1 MYLVK
6 PLILIHNIIEMKKQ
20 IKTTAFTLLSLFLA
34 FAQVSYANKTHAQ
47 TAHAQNSYPKPLVTN
62 ISCAPYSSN
71 KIIVSWAVPKEIKGS
86 SSGFYISEILV
97 YRDTKPLTSYK
108 DVDDL
113 KPLAKLPASTTSYRD
128 TLTDFRNYY
137 YAVVSI
143 IKEVEEKKAAPF
155 KQENIHGSE
164 LYYDEEL
171 DGSLD
176 AKKGKIYPMI
186 LPGVNASVTGVKV
199 SGSKY
204 SADQKLPLPE
214 KKQYSKGEMREQPL
228 PYMDILDENGTP
240 KKSKGQI
247 GKEANKK
254 AASLIKESKP
264 KASDQPEL
272 LPMYVFSEDTVSPAG
287 GDDYLL
293 FDVLKGAFI
302 NKRWSQAA
310 KDLEQFLMQNRSASV
325 TNRANFYLGEC
336 YYFMA
341 QYPKALNQFLLL
353 RDSYPALTRKWSK
366 SALDLYTLP
375 VEE

>member
-1 MYLVK
+1 
-6 PLILIHNIIEMKKQ
+6 MKNQ
-20 IKTTAFTLLSLFLA
+20 IKTTAFTLVSLFLA
-34 FAQVSYANKTHAQ
+34 FAQLTSANKIQAQ
-47 TAHAQNSYPKPLVTN
+47 TTHAQNSYPRPMVTN

-97 YRDTKPLTSYK
+97 YRNTKPMTSYK
-108 DVDDL
+108 DVDEL

-128 TLTDFRNYY
+128 TLSDFRNYY

-143 IKEVEEKKAAPF
+143 IKEVEEKKDIPF
-155 KQENIHGSE
+155 KQENIHGGE

-176 AKKGKIYPMI
+176 SKNGKIYPMI

-199 SGSKY
+199 SGNKY
-204 SADQKLPLPE
+204 APEQALPIPE
-214 KKQYSKGEMREQPL
+214 KKQYSQGEMREQPL
-228 PYMDILDENGTP
+228 PYMDILDENGSP
-240 KKSKGQI
+240 KKKKGQI
-247 GKEANKK
+247 SKEANKK
-254 AASLIKESKP
+254 ASSLIRETKSTNSE
-264 KASDQPEL
+264 QPEL
-272 LPMYVFSEDTVSPAG
+272 LSLYVFSEDVVSPSG
-287 GDDYLL
+287 GDEYLL
-293 FDVLKGAFI
+293 FEVLKGNFI
-302 NKRWSQAA
+302 NKRWKMAA
-310 KDLEQFLMQNRSASV
+310 KDLEQFLSQNRSQAV

-336 YYFMA
+336 YYFMG

-353 RDSYPALTRKWSK
+353 KESHPALARKWSK

>member
-6 PLILIHNIIEMKKQ
+6 PLILVHNINEMKNKM
-20 IKTTAFTLLSLFLA
+20 KTTALTLMSLFLA
-34 FAQVSYANKTHAQ
+34 FAQFTTANKLHAQ
-47 TAHAQNSYPKPLVTN
+47 TAHAQNSYPRPIVTN

-71 KIIVSWAVPKEIKGS
+71 KIIVSWAVPKEIKGA
-86 SSGFYISEILV
+86 SSGYYISEILV
-97 YRDTKPLTSYK
+97 YRNTKPLTSYK

-128 TLTDFRNYY
+128 TLTDFKNYY

-143 IKEVEEKKAAPF
+143 IKEVEEKKEAPF
-155 KQENIHGSE
+155 KQENIHGKE

-176 AKKGKIYPMI
+176 AKKGKIYPII

-199 SGSKY
+199 SGNKY

-214 KKQYSKGEMREQPL
+214 KKQYSEGEMREQPL
-228 PYMDILDENGTP
+228 PYMNILNEDGTP
-240 KKSKGQI
+240 KKTKGQI
-247 GKEANKK
+247 SKEASKK
-254 AASLIKESKP
+254 ASSLIKETKATNTEKP
-264 KASDQPEL
+264 EILSQ
-272 LPMYVFSEDTVSPAG
+272 YVFSEDVVSPAG

-302 NKRWSQAA
+302 NKRWNQAA

>member
-1 MYLVK
+1 
-6 PLILIHNIIEMKKQ
+6 
-20 IKTTAFTLLSLFLA
+20 
-34 FAQVSYANKTHAQ
+34 
-47 TAHAQNSYPKPLVTN
+47 
-62 ISCAPYSSN
+62 
-71 KIIVSWAVPKEIKGS
+71 
-86 SSGFYISEILV
+86 
-97 YRDTKPLTSYK
+97 
-108 DVDDL
+108 
-113 KPLAKLPASTTSYRD
+113 
-128 TLTDFRNYY
+128 
-137 YAVVSI
+137 VVSI
-143 IKEVEEKKAAPF
+143 IKEVEEKKATPF

>member
-1 MYLVK
+1 MV
-6 PLILIHNIIEMKKQ
+6 HNVIEMKKH
-20 IKTTAFTLLSLFLA
+20 IKTTAFTLVSLFLA
-34 FAQVSYANKTHAQ
+34 FAQFNTANGIQAQ
-47 TAHAQNSYPKPLVTN
+47 TAHAQTSYPRPIVTN
-62 ISCAPYSSN
+62 ISCAPYSTN
-71 KIIVSWAVPKEIKGS
+71 KIIVSWAVPKEIKGA
-86 SSGFYISEILV
+86 SSGSYISEILV
-97 YRDTKPLTSYK
+97 YRSTRPLTAYK
-108 DVDDL
+108 DVDGL
-113 KPLAKLPASTTSYRD
+113 KPLAKLPAFTTSYRD
-128 TLTDFRNYY
+128 TLADFKNYY

-143 IKEVEEKKAAPF
+143 VKEVEEKKPAPF
-155 KQENIHGSE
+155 KQENIHGGE

-176 AKKGKIYPMI
+176 AKKGKIYPII

-199 SGSKY
+199 SGNKY
-204 SADQKLPLPE
+204 SADQALPIPE
-214 KKQYSKGEMREQPL
+214 KKQYEEGEMREQPL
-228 PYMDILDENGTP
+228 PYMNILSEDGTP

-254 AASLIKESKP
+254 AATLIKESKP
-264 KASDQPEL
+264 KASDQPDL